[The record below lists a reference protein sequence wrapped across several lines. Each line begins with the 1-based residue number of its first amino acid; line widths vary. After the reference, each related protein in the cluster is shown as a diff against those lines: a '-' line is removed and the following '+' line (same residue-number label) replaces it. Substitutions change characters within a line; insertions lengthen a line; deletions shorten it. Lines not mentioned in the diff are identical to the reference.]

1 MSANADA
8 GRRRRR
14 YPRET
19 VPRTPRNVLPA
30 SGIYHVNACGVA
42 KCHIFGD
49 DTDRR
54 LFLARLRNLAGEL
67 HWQCFV
73 YCLMTTHFHLLV
85 ATSLDQL
92 SKGMQR
98 LQGPYAQR
106 FNAKYARVGHL
117 FQERFYA
124 KVVTDDAHFEHAYR
138 YICNNPVAA
147 GLCATAADW
156 PWTGSI

>member
-1 MSANADA
+1 V
-8 GRRRRR
+8 RRA
-14 YPRET
+14 
-19 VPRTPRNVLPA
+19 RNVLPP
-30 SGIYHVNACGVA
+30 SGIYHVTGRGVA
-42 KCHIFGD
+42 YCAIFRD

-54 LFLARLRNLAGEL
+54 LFLARFRRLAGEL
-67 HWQCFV
+67 DLRCFV

-85 ATSLDQL
+85 ATSLEHL

-98 LQGPYAQR
+98 LQGPYAQQ
-106 FNAKYARVGHL
+106 FNAKYVRVGHL
-117 FQERFYA
+117 FQERFHA
-124 KVVTDDAHFEHAYR
+124 KPVLDELHFENTYE